1 MGTHINE
8 EKRQEFNFSPDK
20 TGSATCRR
28 MAAMNTVTLL
38 QKQKKQYSYLISE

>member
-20 TGSATCRR
+20 TGSANRQTYGSYE
-28 MAAMNTVTLL
+28 
-38 QKQKKQYSYLISE
+38 YSYSATETKKAILLSHI